1 MDFIDIKILEKE
13 LKRIEALLELARKDI
28 SNAPK
33 GRLRIAHSHGTEQ
46 YYHVTEDSDI
56 NGKYIRK
63 KNSDVAHL
71 LAQKD
76 YACRMIACLEEKKK
90 CFENLL
96 CDINQYDDEKIYEE
110 FSENR
115 KKLIYPYY
123 ISDMEYVVNWLAE
136 PYEAKEIQEELPEI
150 LTERGERVRSKSE
163 KMIADKLLM
172 LGVPYKYECP
182 VYLSGIGVIYP
193 DFTLLDIDRRENV
206 ILEHFGMM
214 DNSTYCENAIRKMNT
229 YQNNGYQ
236 LGDNILYTFETYRN
250 PINMKSFE
258 NMIRNKFHL
267 S

>member
-1 MDFIDIKILEKE
+1 MDFIDIYILEKE
-13 LKRIEALLELARKDI
+13 LKRIENLLELARKDI

-46 YYHVTEDSDI
+46 YYHVTDDSDI

-150 LTERGERVRSKSE
+150 
-163 KMIADKLLM
+163 
-172 LGVPYKYECP
+172 
-182 VYLSGIGVIYP
+182 
-193 DFTLLDIDRRENV
+193 TLLDIDRRENV

-250 PINMKSFE
+250 PINMKNFE
-258 NMIRNKFHL
+258 NMIRNKIHL